1 MIDKVSTMVYSK
13 INVVY
18 KTQNKDYKQY
28 LFKIIQMGIKMEL
41 TNEKRFKKYY

>member
-18 KTQNKDYKQY
+18 KAQNKDYKQY
-28 LFKIIQMGIKMEL
+28 LFKIIQIGIKKEQVAKEGV
-41 TNEKRFKKYY
+41 NE